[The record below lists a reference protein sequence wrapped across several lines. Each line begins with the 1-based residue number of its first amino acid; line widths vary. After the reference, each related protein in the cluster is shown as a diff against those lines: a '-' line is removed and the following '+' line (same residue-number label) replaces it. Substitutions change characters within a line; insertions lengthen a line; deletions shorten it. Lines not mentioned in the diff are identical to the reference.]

1 MRTKNGRKAP
11 RYERRALLLAPCAC
25 LLALFVV
32 AAPRARQQQGEVSEP
47 ARDSYR
53 IDIRLNFDERSYAGT
68 ERVRW
73 TNRDGRPA
81 SALYFHLYP
90 NLRSEPRAPQT
101 EAADDELYADEPRLD
116 VTRAVVA
123 GTDRALALSYEEG
136 GVTLRV
142 QLREPVPADGT
153 VEVELSF
160 RGSFPEIDADETSL
174 PAHLVQQ
181 VGAAMRDTREL
192 RRARDTNFS
201 SRGVTLL
208 ASPHPLLAAREGGDW
223 RRGVEPTVADVVFAD
238 AADYEVRVGVP
249 RDVAVFASAESAG
262 DATAEGVRLF
272 RGDALRGFAL
282 LAGRA
287 LRSEERE
294 AAPGLRVR
302 TVYRAEHE
310 RVGRRVLSVA
320 AEAARAYAARFG
332 PLPFRTVTVAEAPLV
347 AGLGSADFAGL
358 AVIASAFYVDFDS
371 PLLRG
376 LPEIVREHRASVED
390 SLEFAAAEGVAA
402 QWWGAAVGGD
412 PARAPVSTEALSQWS
427 ALLYVQDVHGA
438 ERARLV
444 EEDQLRGVYQVY
456 RTFGGE
462 DLPAD
467 RPAREYR
474 NSFQYAAV
482 VAGKGALMLVAL
494 RQLLG
499 EQKFFKA
506 VRAYY
511 EAHRLG
517 TAGLEDLRAA
527 FLAEADPQRRRLVTR
542 TFTRWLSERHG
553 DEDIAPPN
561 PELTAAVGLTP
572 ADTRRRPPTR
582 DRNALSRLG
591 RFFWR
596 QMTRIR

>member
-1 MRTKNGRKAP
+1 MRETNGRAGL
-11 RYERRALLLAPCAC
+11 RDEGRALLLALCAC
-25 LLALFVV
+25 LLFAVV
-32 AAPRARQQQGEVSEP
+32 PGARQVDVKKP

-53 IDIRLNFDERSYAGT
+53 IELRLNFDERSYAGT

-90 NLRSEPRAPQT
+90 NLRAEPRAPQAD
-101 EAADDELYADEPRLD
+101 AAGAELYADEPRLD
-116 VTRAVVA
+116 VTRAVVV
-123 GTDRALALSYEEG
+123 GTNQPLALSYEDG
-136 GVTLRV
+136 GATLRV
-142 QLREPVPADGT
+142 QLREPVAAGGV

-181 VGAAMRDTREL
+181 VGAAMRNTREP

-201 SRGVTLL
+201 SRGVVLL

-223 RRGVEPTVADVVFAD
+223 RRGVEPTVADTVFAD
-238 AADYEVRVGVP
+238 PADYEVRVGAP
-249 RDVAVFASAESAG
+249 ADVAVFSSAEPAG
-262 DATAEGVRLF
+262 EAEGVRLF
-272 RGDALRGFAL
+272 RGDALRGFAVV
-282 LAGRA
+282 AGRT
-287 LRSEERE
+287 LRSAERE

-302 TVYRAEHE
+302 AVYRAEHE
-310 RVGRRVLSVA
+310 QVGRRVLSVA
-320 AEAARAYAARFG
+320 SEAARAYTARFG
-332 PLPFRTVTVAEAPLV
+332 PLPFRTVTIAEAPLV

-358 AVIASAFYVDFDS
+358 SVVASAFYVDFDS
-371 PLLRG
+371 PSLRG

-427 ALLYVQDVHGA
+427 ALLYVQDTHGS

-506 VRAYY
+506 LRAYY
-511 EAHRLG
+511 GAHKLG
-517 TAGLEDLRAA
+517 TAELEDLRAA
-527 FLAEADPQRRRLVTR
+527 FLAEADVQQRRLVTR

-561 PELTAAVGLTP
+561 PELTAAVGLAP
-572 ADTRRRPPTR
+572 GDTRPPQPPAR